1 VVNALPA
8 GALRCE
14 WAGEGEPV
22 EVRVRATDPPCTDDL
37 RVGIILE
44 EWRVGAPVLI
54 PPTSFS
60 SDPEALGQLID
71 DVEDRRGPCKPRR
84 HDRCRR
90 DDPDSRHR
98 RLNSEPRKDNKCLS
112 V

>member
-1 VVNALPA
+1 MVNALPA

-71 DVEDRRGPCKPRR
+71 DVEDRRGRAS
-84 HDRCRR
+84 HAVTTVAAVMIQILDIG
-90 DDPDSRHR
+90 
-98 RLNSEPRKDNKCLS
+98 